1 MMQVEQDLVV
11 LQQQENHPGGIE
23 RSLQSDKKQR
33 QDRRERKRQRQDAN
47 QENSVARSPRVAR
60 GNSADQIGKADAS
73 HQDQQQVAR
82 SDALITARGNQDYR
96 RQPGPD
102 RRNGRGVSFAPVL

>member
-33 QDRRERKRQRQDAN
+33 RDRREDRRERKRQRQDAN
-47 QENSVARSPRVAR
+47 QENSVARGPRVAG
-60 GNSADQIGKADAS
+60 GNSAEQIGKADAS

-96 RQPGPD
+96 R
-102 RRNGRGVSFAPVL
+102 